1 MISRYKKKMESF
13 NIRCD
18 VIFYDGAEHS
28 FFNTGQDF
36 IDTLLKSDLFLKS
49 NWYLEGNPTVK
60 KQYQ

>member
-1 MISRYKKKMESF
+1 MESF
-13 NIRCD
+13 NLRCD
-18 VIFYDGAEHS
+18 VIFYEGAEHS
-28 FFNTGQDF
+28 FLNKGEDF